1 MKKWMV
7 LGGEANS
14 HMAATELV
22 LKLNNH
28 TWKKHVMNN
37 RIWFYIGIM
46 LCGLATAMAEPV
58 SMPAR
63 SMEYYDLV
71 AKVYIQSVD
80 SHVEHTYHQ
89 SSDSELAGHP
99 LHVELVETLRKTD
112 RVEMS
117 KLLVPAW
124 TTINGRRYDNP
135 DLGAGYYA
143 PSNTVLIACKR
154 CSSGKE
160 WCVVEWV
167 LTDAMWDT
175 YLKQKETGVIDR
187 PLLQEDYE
195 IQQRLDAV
203 RQSRELRKRMKA
215 GEITREEYKRR
226 SAPLTDILSQPIH
239 GSTF

>member
-99 LHVELVETLRKTD
+99 LHVELVNAEDD

-117 KLLVPAW
+117 K
-124 TTINGRRYDNP
+124 
-135 DLGAGYYA
+135 
-143 PSNTVLIACKR
+143 
-154 CSSGKE
+154 
-160 WCVVEWV
+160 
-167 LTDAMWDT
+167 
-175 YLKQKETGVIDR
+175 
-187 PLLQEDYE
+187 
-195 IQQRLDAV
+195 
-203 RQSRELRKRMKA
+203 
-215 GEITREEYKRR
+215 
-226 SAPLTDILSQPIH
+226 
-239 GSTF
+239 